1 MHQLIALTYLS
12 IYHIQKYVFF
22 WPGLLLPEFVS
33 ELLQF
38 IRLLWNV
45 DLSIQILK
53 MKNKKKF
60 TINIHIDLQ

>member
-1 MHQLIALTYLS
+1 MYQLIALTYLS

-22 WPGLLLPEFVS
+22 WSGLLLPEFVS